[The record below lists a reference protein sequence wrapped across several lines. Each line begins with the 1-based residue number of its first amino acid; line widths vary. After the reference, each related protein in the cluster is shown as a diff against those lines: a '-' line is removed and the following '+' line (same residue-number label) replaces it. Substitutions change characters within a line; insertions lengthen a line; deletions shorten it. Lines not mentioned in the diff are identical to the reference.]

1 MHIHRIALAA
11 AAAAAVLAVVGARL
25 AADPSA
31 PAAPAARAVVVSAGP
46 HVERSARGGGWTA
59 ARAGDALGPADAIR
73 TGRGD
78 TAEVCLGR
86 GTTLVIDG
94 RSELTVREIDAV
106 AQKIQ
111 LVRGRI
117 GVDHRPD
124 GVRVVRVE
132 DASGTIL
139 ASSAGGRWSAVASH
153 DTLAVSAVEGAV
165 HLESA
170 GAAVDVG
177 AGTQSAAWRGAA
189 PLAPRPV
196 SAAVLLRV
204 AHALVELRRDACARL
219 QVDVASEVEV
229 NGDRV
234 PVGRDGRV
242 LVRVSG
248 QRRRDPVEVVVRHVT
263 GAVERRRV
271 RCVEEAAEVKALEV
285 RWDAR

>member
-11 AAAAAVLAVVGARL
+11 AAAAAVLAVVRAWL

-31 PAAPAARAVVVSAGP
+31 PAAPAARAV
-46 HVERSARGGGWTA
+46 
-59 ARAGDALGPADAIR
+59 
-73 TGRGD
+73 
-78 TAEVCLGR
+78 
-86 GTTLVIDG
+86 
-94 RSELTVREIDAV
+94 
-106 AQKIQ
+106 
-111 LVRGRI
+111 
-117 GVDHRPD
+117 
-124 GVRVVRVE
+124 
-132 DASGTIL
+132 
-139 ASSAGGRWSAVASH
+139 
-153 DTLAVSAVEGAV
+153 
-165 HLESA
+165 
-170 GAAVDVG
+170 AVDVG

-204 AHALVELRRDACARL
+204 AHALAELRRDACARL

-242 LVRVSG
+242 LVRVPG
-248 QRRRDPVEVVVRHVT
+248 QRRRNPVEVVVRHVT